1 MELENQLLACNF
13 DEADAKLI
21 VGGFL
26 TGVSILAKAK
36 GATET
41 QTIREILSEEEVR
54 EVLFLAVDAH
64 IAQLPSHRSALIDLF
79 PLEAL
84 GY

>member
-1 MELENQLLACNF
+1 MELESQLLACNF

-26 TGVSILAKAK
+26 TGVSILMEAK

-41 QTIREILSEEEVR
+41 QTVREILSEEQLR
-54 EVLFLAVDAH
+54 KVLFLVVDDRL
-64 IAQLPSHRSALIDLF
+64 AQLPSHRLALIDLSL
-79 PLEAL
+79 LEAL